1 MRLMRVGCLKVVKE
15 KEGYKA
21 VRSAFIIAL
30 WLFSYR

>member
-1 MRLMRVGCLKVVKE
+1 MRLMRVGCLEVIKE

-30 WLFSYR
+30 

>member
-21 VRSAFIIAL
+21 VRSAFIFVL
-30 WLFSYR
+30 